1 MPTKIPFY
9 ARMALLFI
17 ALCGF
22 VAVLYVGQQIIIPI
36 LFATIVAILLNPF
49 VNFLTNKKVNKM
61 VAIFV
66 AVIVALSILFFIFYI
81 IAAQMSMFTETYPAL
96 KIKMTQTSND
106 LVQWA
111 SNKFNINPTKI
122 NSWLKTNQTDAID
135 NIAIGEKITAMGS
148 LLLMTLLF
156 PVYVFLILF
165 YKTLLLEFIRRLF
178 KSEYHSTVADILLNT
193 KNIIQSYLVG
203 LFFEM
208 LIMAVLNSVGLLM
221 LGIPYAIILG
231 ILGAILNIV
240 PYIGGIIAI
249 ALPMLIAYVTKD
261 SYTYPLMVLAIYIAI
276 QFIDNHYLIP
286 HIVAK
291 RVKINALVSV
301 IVVLIGGELWGI
313 SGMFLSI
320 PITAIL
326 KVIFDHIDDL
336 KPWGYLLGN
345 IVPVVRKPFF
355 RKNV

>member
-1 MPTKIPFY
+1 
-9 ARMALLFI
+9 
-17 ALCGF
+17 
-22 VAVLYVGQQIIIPI
+22 
-36 LFATIVAILLNPF
+36 
-49 VNFLTNKKVNKM
+49 
-61 VAIFV
+61 
-66 AVIVALSILFFIFYI
+66 
-81 IAAQMSMFTETYPAL
+81 
-96 KIKMTQTSND
+96 
-106 LVQWA
+106 
-111 SNKFNINPTKI
+111 
-122 NSWLKTNQTDAID
+122 
-135 NIAIGEKITAMGS
+135 
-148 LLLMTLLF
+148 
-156 PVYVFLILF
+156 
-165 YKTLLLEFIRRLF
+165 LLEFIRRLF
-178 KSEYHSTVADILLNT
+178 KSEHHSTVADILLNT

-208 LIMAVLNSVGLLM
+208 LIMAVLNSTGLLL

-261 SYTYPLMVLAIYIAI
+261 SYTYPLMVLGIYIAI

-320 PITAIL
+320 PIIAIL

-336 KPWGYLLGN
+336 KPYGYLLGN

-355 RKNV
+355 KKNELPKITPLIL